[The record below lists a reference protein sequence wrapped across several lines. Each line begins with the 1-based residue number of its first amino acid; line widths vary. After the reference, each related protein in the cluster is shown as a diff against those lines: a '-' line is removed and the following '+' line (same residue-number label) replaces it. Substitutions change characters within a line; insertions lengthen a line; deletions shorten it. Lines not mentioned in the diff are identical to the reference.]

1 MKGVTRSPTDLGTLE
16 LLCFTGKV
24 FIFTVGATA
33 DLLMQSV
40 TFVEAVR
47 SKYEYK
53 KSEDNA
59 AEAGSYGVVGGEKTG
74 KKQALDVLTN
84 VYVPSA
90 GIDSPGAD
98 GEIGSTCGAITE
110 LDIGGN
116 GFVSWPPILAIAV
129 QLPKLHWLGLDK
141 MPLAPLATLPDN
153 FGTAVGGL
161 RTLWL
166 DGTGMAWEQLL
177 FLASAMPLL
186 EEVHFSSNKVSTL
199 QPSSAEVP
207 VAAAA
212 LPKLHSLYLEGNAI
226 SRWEDLEPLGAL
238 PALTL
243 LNLNFNQLASVP
255 PPPPA
260 HDGAGGTGA
269 VSGGTGAV
277 SGMPFSTLRHLMLRG
292 NKLDSWASIDALDA
306 YPCLAEARLAE
317 LPLTSAI
324 SGAAARRF
332 VIARVRKLKSLNG
345 SEVRPREREDAERFY
360 LRQIAQ
366 EYPEGGL
373 PADAVVYP
381 EGSSEGGAESGAT
394 PTATAPA
401 APRLDEY
408 GRPLAEVGLREL
420 ARPANAPP
428 PELRVPPGEAWAAL
442 QVRHP
447 RWASLLLEHGVHV
460 TKTVTQASGGVLAN
474 ELLEINLRSTAA
486 ESAHLP
492 MVTRRLPGGLPLKSI
507 KLIACQLFKVEP
519 LHMQMLYCAPGAERD
534 IPELLDDDSKSL
546 ADLGVVSGGTI
557 VVETTESN
565 GVELS

>member
-1 MKGVTRSPTDLGTLE
+1 VG
-16 LLCFTGKV
+16 LLNGRIISQRRRNVNAFGRA
-24 FIFTVGATA
+24 FGG
-33 DLLMQSV
+33 DMP

-141 MPLAPLATLPDN
+141 MPLAPLASLPDN

-186 EEVHFSSNKVSTL
+186 EEVHFSSNQVSTL

-207 VAAAA
+207 VAASV

-238 PALTL
+238 PALTH

-260 HDGAGGTGA
+260 HAGAGGVGA
-269 VSGGTGAV
+269 VSGT
-277 SGMPFSTLRHLMLRG
+277 PFGTLRHLMLRG

-306 YPCLAEARLAE
+306 YPSLTEARLAE

-332 VIARVRKLKSLNG
+332 VIARMHKLKALNG

-381 EGSSEGGAESGAT
+381 EGSYPEGSCEGGGAESGAE
-394 PTATAPA
+394 PTAGAPA

-408 GRPLAEVGLREL
+408 GRPLAAVGLREL

-428 PELRVPPGEAWAAL
+428 PELRVPPGEAWVAL
-442 QVRHP
+442 QARHP
-447 RWASLLLEHGVHV
+447 RWTSLLLYARACMCSPRRPVCP
-460 TKTVTQASGGVLAN
+460 
-474 ELLEINLRSTAA
+474 
-486 ESAHLP
+486 LP
-492 MVTRRLPGGLPLKSI
+492 HRRGIPAGPRCSSSM
-507 KLIACQLFKVEP
+507 AC
-519 LHMQMLYCAPGAERD
+519 M
-534 IPELLDDDSKSL
+534 
-546 ADLGVVSGGTI
+546 
-557 VVETTESN
+557 
-565 GVELS
+565 

>member
-1 MKGVTRSPTDLGTLE
+1 MP
-16 LLCFTGKV
+16 
-24 FIFTVGATA
+24 
-33 DLLMQSV
+33 

-141 MPLAPLATLPDN
+141 MPLAPLASLPDN

-166 DGTGMAWEQLL
+166 DGTGMAWEQFL

-186 EEVHFSSNKVSTL
+186 EEVHFSSNQVSTL

-207 VAAAA
+207 VAASV

-238 PALTL
+238 PALTH

-260 HDGAGGTGA
+260 HAGAGGLGA
-269 VSGGTGAV
+269 VSGT
-277 SGMPFSTLRHLMLRG
+277 PFGTLRHLMLRG

-306 YPCLAEARLAE
+306 YPSLTEARLAE

-332 VIARVRKLKSLNG
+332 VIARVRKLKALNG

-373 PADAVVYP
+373 PADAVIYP
-381 EGSSEGGAESGAT
+381 EGSSEGGGAESGAN
-394 PTATAPA
+394 PTAGAPAAPNLDEYGRPLQGAESGAKPTAAAPA

-408 GRPLAEVGLREL
+408 GRPLAAVGLREL

-442 QVRHP
+442 QARHP

-460 TKTVTQASGGVLAN
+460 TKTV
-474 ELLEINLRSTAA
+474 
-486 ESAHLP
+486 
-492 MVTRRLPGGLPLKSI
+492 
-507 KLIACQLFKVEP
+507 
-519 LHMQMLYCAPGAERD
+519 RD
-534 IPELLDDDSKSL
+534 DH
-546 ADLGVVSGGTI
+546 
-557 VVETTESN
+557 
-565 GVELS
+565 